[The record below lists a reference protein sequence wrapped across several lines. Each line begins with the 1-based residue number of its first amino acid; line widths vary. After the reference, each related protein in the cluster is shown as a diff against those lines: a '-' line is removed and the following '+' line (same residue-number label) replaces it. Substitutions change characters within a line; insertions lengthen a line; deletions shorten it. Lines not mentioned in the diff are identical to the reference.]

1 MNYINQIIYSILL
14 IPPLMLLV
22 NHDNQNIIVK
32 LLNNTINGYN
42 NNNNNDNDTAT
53 TATTTATATTT
64 TATTTTV
71 MILIGIRYN

>member
-32 LLNNTINGYN
+32 LLNDTINGYN
-42 NNNNNDNDTAT
+42 NNNNNENENENDTAT

-64 TATTTTV
+64 TTV

>member
-1 MNYINQIIYSILL
+1 
-14 IPPLMLLV
+14 MLLV

-32 LLNNTINGYN
+32 LLNDTINGYYN
-42 NNNNNDNDTAT
+42 NNNENDTAT

-64 TATTTTV
+64 TTV